1 MLTNQSALSLNSE
14 SAIDLVEKEQL
25 HHEQIK
31 LAYEQLHVS
40 SFASIT
46 GYLLLPALMWN
57 HVPHFNIIL
66 WLSLCIVFVLIA
78 PHVLLAL
85 YRRADEQNRKKD
97 SWSKWLVGVAFVGSC
112 SWGSMGVL
120 LYPPD
125 SLVFQLVLMFAL
137 GVGAA
142 LAAIVGASY
151 QPVFWSKFLPNLL
164 PFCVFAL
171 FQDEAMYALVG
182 LGIPLVFGAALLV
195 LYRNLHKH
203 FLESLKLR
211 LEKNHLIEQL
221 QHKRRAAE
229 KANAEKSRFLAA
241 ASHDLRQPL
250 HAQMLLVDDLK
261 SHAHNEQCA
270 QTLQKLESSMTTMNG
285 LFNELLDISK
295 LDACAITPNIA
306 EFPVSKIFDELEL
319 DFAHLAKSNNLQ
331 FRIHSSELK
340 IRSDQSLLSRIL
352 RNLVSNAIRYTNNG
366 GILIGCRRR
375 GSNVLVQVWDTGA
388 GIPASEKEHIF
399 DEFYQL
405 HNPERDRN
413 KGLGLGLAIVARLA
427 DLLNHKI
434 HIASRVKRGS
444 VFSVEV
450 PMAKSMAKSMT
461 PNTATDI
468 ATRVAKGAVTS
479 EPDKI
484 PNLDISG
491 LNVLLVDDNELI
503 LTTMR
508 DLFNKWGCNVFA
520 ASSLDTAI
528 GHVGSL
534 INRLD
539 LIVADYRLRNNTT
552 GILVIEK
559 LESALNRRIPSIIIT
574 GDTSPQ
580 ILQTILRSG
589 RYVLHKPVAPQKL
602 RQYVN
607 EVLSCEFTKTQD
619 ERQPMA
625 TSD

>member
-1 MLTNQSALSLNSE
+1 VTRTNQSAIALKSE
-14 SAIDLVEKEQL
+14 HAIGLVENEYL

-31 LAYEQLHVS
+31 LAYEQLHFAS
-40 SFASIT
+40 IASIT
-46 GYLLLPALMWN
+46 GYLLLPALLWN

-78 PHVLLAL
+78 PHVLLGL
-85 YRRADEQNRKKD
+85 YRRADEQSRKNEY
-97 SWSKWLVGVAFVGSC
+97 WSKWLVGVAFVGSC
-112 SWGSMGVL
+112 SWGSLGVL

-125 SLVFQLVLMFAL
+125 SLVFQLVLMFAI

-142 LAAIVGASY
+142 LAAIIGASY
-151 QPVFWSKFLPNLL
+151 QPVFWAKFVPNLL
-164 PFCVFAL
+164 PFCVIAL
-171 FQDEAMYALVG
+171 LQKDAIYTLVG
-182 LGIPLVFGAALLV
+182 LGIPLVYGTALLL

-203 FLESLKLR
+203 FVDSLRLR

-221 QHKRRAAE
+221 QHKKQAAE

-250 HAQMLLVDDLK
+250 HAQMLLVDELK
-261 SHAHNEQCA
+261 SHAHNEHCA
-270 QTLQKLESSMTTMNG
+270 QTLQKLETSMTTMNG

-295 LDACAITPNIA
+295 LDACAITPNIT
-306 EFPVSKIFDELEL
+306 EFPVSNIFEELEL
-319 DFAHLAKSNNLQ
+319 DFFHLAKSNNLQ
-331 FRIHSSELK
+331 FRIHSSELE
-340 IRSDQSLLSRIL
+340 IRSDRNLLSRVL
-352 RNLVSNAIRYTNNG
+352 RNLVSNAIRYTHKG

-375 GSNVLVQVWDTGA
+375 NSNVLIQVWDTGA
-388 GIPASEKEHIF
+388 GIPANEKEHIF
-399 DEFYQL
+399 SEFYQL

-434 HIASRVKRGS
+434 HIHSLVNKGS

-450 PMAKSMAKSMT
+450 PMVTGMATGMAKGMAMGAIT
-461 PNTATDI
+461 GAAATKSID
-468 ATRVAKGAVTS
+468 TYS
-479 EPDKI
+479 Q
-484 PNLDISG
+484 DISG

-508 DLFNKWGCNVFA
+508 DLFDKWGCNVFA
-520 ASSLDTAI
+520 ASSLDTALS
-528 GHVGSL
+528 HVGSL

-539 LIVADYRLRNNTT
+539 LIIADYRLRNNTT
-552 GILVIEK
+552 GIQVIDK
-559 LESALNRRIPSIIIT
+559 LESVFNRKIPSIIVT

-580 ILQTILRSG
+580 ILQNILQSG

-602 RQYVN
+602 RQYVH
-607 EVLSCEFTKTQD
+607 EVLSCETIKT
-619 ERQPMA
+619 RAGHKLLA
-625 TSD
+625 TNE